1 MDRLLL
7 NRDLDPLDLLQ
18 LLDAALDLLR
28 FGGLVTKASDEGFQM
43 LDVLALVFVSRGKLR
58 PPLCF
63 LFQILFVVAVI
74 NVQALVPYLDD
85 FADRDV

>member
-1 MDRLLL
+1 VDRLLL
-7 NRDLDPLDLLQ
+7 NRNLYPLDLFQ

-43 LDVLALVFVSRGKLR
+43 LDVLALVLVSCGKLGS
-58 PPLCF
+58 PLCF
-63 LFQILFVVAVI
+63 LFQVLLVVAVV
-74 NVQALVPYLDD
+74 NVQALIPYLDD